1 MKKSLAMLL
10 SILMVISTI
19 TCMFTVTVAHA
30 ETIPGELLSNGDF
43 EDITLS
49 PVGTN
54 MDSIK
59 FVKDPY
65 TLLNGKWL
73 RMTGGLSYATYGD
86 LIDYNEETDE
96 ITKAT
101 ETDYAKYFTACSTVV
116 VQPDNQTNHLGRIN
130 QTLLQA
136 FRFNDDEGTFTFK
149 AKVKGNENTTKFTI
163 GFSGL
168 QTEDGVQLVDYA
180 YNKYKLEV
188 IDSAGNFTYTYASSD
203 NQIYVHLKN
212 PTEWT
217 DVELVFKATKNVD
230 PAPTRENFSIVDVDF
245 TVLNLYHDS
254 TSLSSGDNG
263 KNYRKNGMYIDDV
276 SLKHYADPIGEAEF
290 YKNGEKIENCNE
302 YGGAKFTVDG
312 KEVLAAGL
320 GDTVVATADYNKD
333 ANKFA
338 GWFKGDELIT
348 RDETITF
355 TANSI
360 DIYTPKFVSKNI
372 LEDKA
377 GSFENFEKATS
388 LVVKDNTKYP
398 ENGEWGSNKNAG
410 YYGATYAET
419 IYDVNG
425 NAYMQAATGSTEN
438 IATNA
443 AVVDDAK
450 AYSGSNSLKINC
462 GYRTIVMGMDV
473 KPNTNYTLSYYI
485 NGIDADNQ
493 VVSKTGVV
501 TTLNIG
507 NGATPT
513 AADGNTKPLS
523 GMSKTYVSAFNDAYA
538 LDKNIRDDKN
548 PLVNDEWT
556 KMTLTFN
563 SGNFEKLYFAVAP
576 HNTETF
582 WVDELCLTA
591 EEEAETV
598 SVKFVNTDGV
608 ALDDASAANIYAKAS
623 VTEDFD
629 GSYLLDLDFEKESG
643 AYTFIGWYDANNNLL
658 SKEEFYDYDG
668 DLESVYAK
676 ILSRNILEG
685 SASFEGYEN
694 NTSLQVTDNTKYPDA
709 NEWGLTK
716 NAGYYGATYEEV
728 IYDKYGYPYQQY
740 NSGTPEKIGSSKMV
754 TSTDAAYKG
763 NTSLRFTFGSRPM
776 VSGLVVEPNTNYTLT
791 YFIKSAS
798 DISLKYMGV
807 ATTVNLNQK
816 VTTVTPIDNSPN
828 ASGFI
833 DAIGNFPNI
842 VAIAKDRDIALT
854 NSEWKKV
861 TYTFNSGNFEKLYLC
876 ICPQSTNPD
885 CYIDELSLVPEEKPE
900 FIDVKIVD
908 KNGEAVSEEIAK
920 NASVEAFVEKD
931 IYTGTKTAI
940 VNYEIGAYT
949 FFGWYNADD
958 TLISTD
964 KEFVVTGSLEGLY
977 AKVQNN
983 NLLTYAASYEIYE
996 NGANL
1001 KYTGADYPSGVYF
1014 GGNKND
1020 GYLGQTFEET
1030 IYDNKG
1036 EAIEQTAG
1044 GTASDNS
1051 VNAIISNAKSHS
1063 GDKSIELKNNWWT
1076 ASMGI
1081 DVKPNTDYVLSY
1093 WILAPKQEGLQNTIA
1108 LSAIATT
1115 VNTGAKGSGSTAALN
1130 QATNLYL
1137 DSKALTTVHDGKN
1150 WIKVTH
1156 VFNSMNLNKVYLVIG
1171 QTVYNATGN
1180 INSWSYIDDMTM
1192 FETKPTT
1199 MNFDM
1204 KSCASIAPINGDLNA
1219 FYLDQEFIFKVID
1232 NMDTDAVVTFNGET
1246 VVPDADGIYTVYLG
1260 EENTLS
1266 VRFDGDENLPNY
1278 DEDEFGRKLNV
1289 NNLDVYSEPVW
1300 EGDTVYHETALFTPD
1315 KDIVKLLYPVDE
1327 IVSLRSYDLRT
1338 NYIEGYDFEITED
1351 GMIKRLE
1358 GGRIPVWATSLVTDT
1373 EGDWKTKD
1381 DRYVVLTG
1389 DTTYPKYAISVTYKH
1404 STTFA
1409 EGYTPVAPESQYAYI
1424 NNVMT
1429 KLEKGEEVNIVVY
1442 GDSIS
1447 CGWSSSGMNPDI
1459 KIYDETNTEGNYIT
1473 RYNINVAPFAP
1484 TWIQML
1490 EAKLKELYPDATI
1503 NFKNLSLGGKT
1514 APWGAENIAKRLALW
1529 KDEEG
1534 NQVVPDL
1541 ILTGFGVNDCNNF
1554 INRVNKGEAITQEQ
1568 AVATFK
1574 TNMKAIVDTARE
1586 VTGNANMEAIYYSPM
1601 FPNQNA
1607 IYWPAEILLAYENAM
1622 VEIAADDN
1630 NIGLLKLSSIF
1641 NEIVKNKDAE
1651 DYLNTNLNHGNDF
1664 TARLYYNGLLAAMA
1678 KDENAKETPDT
1689 PDAPAAESIE
1699 ATKVVLTATEGY
1711 EYSMDGVVWQTSNV
1725 FEGLAENTE
1734 YTFYQRVAET
1744 EAAYASEASD
1754 ALTITTPAVYVGITG
1769 DANGDEVVNLKDLIA
1784 LARFVAKW
1792 DIEINEAVMDFD
1804 KDGDVDLADVT
1815 YLARGLAGWSD
1826 SPLA

>member
-10 SILMVISTI
+10 SVLMVISTI

-30 ETIPGELLSNGDF
+30 EAIPGELLSNGDF

-116 VQPDNQTNHLGRIN
+116 AQPDNQSNHLGRIN

-188 IDSAGNFTYTYASSD
+188 IDYAGNFTYTYASSD

-230 PAPTRENFSIVDVDF
+230 PAPTREGFSIVDVDF
-245 TVLNLYHDS
+245 TILNLYHDS
-254 TSLSSGDNG
+254 ASLSSGDNG

-276 SLKHYADPIGEAEF
+276 SLKHYVNPIGNGEF

-333 ANKFA
+333 VNKFA

-355 TANSI
+355 TANST
-360 DIYTPKFVSKNI
+360 DIYTPKFINKNI

-410 YYGATYAET
+410 YYGVTYEET

-425 NAYMQAATGSTEN
+425 NAYMQAATGSAEN

-443 AVVDDAK
+443 AVVDGAK

-485 NGIDADNQ
+485 NGIDTDNQ

-507 NGATPT
+507 DGAIPT

-523 GMSKTYVSAFNDAYA
+523 GMSKAYVSAFNDAYT
-538 LDKNIRDDKN
+538 LDKNIRDEKN

-582 WVDELCLTA
+582 WIDELCLTA
-591 EEEAETV
+591 EEEAATV

-623 VTEDFD
+623 GAEDFD

-658 SKEEFYDYDG
+658 SKDENYDYDG

-694 NTSLQVTDNTKYPDA
+694 NTSLQVTDNTKYPEV
-709 NEWGLTK
+709 NEWGANK
-716 NAGYYGATYEEV
+716 NAGYYGVTYEEV
-728 IYDKYGYPYQQY
+728 IYDKYGKAYQQSA
-740 NSGTPEKIGSSKMV
+740 SGSLEG
-754 TSTDAAYKG
+754 TSNTTSAVSTNKAYKG
-763 NTSLRFTFGSRPM
+763 NNSLFMNFNSRTI
-776 VSGLVVEPNTNYTLT
+776 VTGLDVEPNTNYVLT
-791 YFIKSAS
+791 YYILGETNFEMKYSGVTTTLNVAYQKIPQAIDGGTLATGMGTALGNLGDAYS
-798 DISLKYMGV
+798 ISKKAAV
-807 ATTVNLNQK
+807 AINSTEWTK
-816 VTTVTPIDNSPN
+816 VTH
-828 ASGFI
+828 
-833 DAIGNFPNI
+833 
-842 VAIAKDRDIALT
+842 
-854 NSEWKKV
+854 
-861 TYTFNSGNFEKLYLC
+861 TFNSGNFEKLYLC
-876 ICPQSTNPD
+876 LCPPAGTIKA
-885 CYIDELSLVPEEKPE
+885 YVDELSLVPEEKPE
-900 FIDVKIVD
+900 SIEVKIVD

-920 NASVEAFVEKD
+920 NASVEAFAEKD

-940 VNYEIGAYT
+940 VNYETGAYT
-949 FFGWYNADD
+949 FLGWYNANGE
-958 TLISTD
+958 IVSTE
-964 KEFVVTGSLEGLY
+964 KEIAVNGSLEGVY

-983 NLLTYAASYEIYE
+983 NLLTSAASYEIYE

-1001 KYTGADYPSGVYF
+1001 KYTGTDYPSGIYF

-1036 EAIEQTAG
+1036 ETIEQTAG
-1044 GTASDNS
+1044 GTVNDNL
-1051 VNAIISNAKSHS
+1051 VNAVISNAKSHS

-1081 DVKPNTDYVLSY
+1081 DVEPNTDYALSY

-1115 VNTGAKGSGSTAALN
+1115 VNTGAKGSGSISALN

-1137 DSKALTTVHDGKN
+1137 DSKDLTTVHDGEN

-1156 VFNSMNLNKVYLVIG
+1156 SFNSMNLNKVYLVIG
-1171 QTVYNATGN
+1171 QTIYNATGN
-1180 INSWSYIDDMTM
+1180 INSWAYIDDMTM
-1192 FETKPTT
+1192 IETKPTT
-1199 MNFDM
+1199 MNIDM

-1219 FYLDQEFIFKVID
+1219 LYFNQDLAFKVID

-1246 VVPDADGIYTVYLG
+1246 VVPDADGIYTIYLG

-1315 KDIVKLLYPVDE
+1315 KDTVKLLYPVDE
-1327 IVSLRSYDLRT
+1327 IVSLRSYDLTT

-1358 GGRIPVWATSLVTDT
+1358 GGRIPVWANSLVKDEPSET
-1373 EGDWKTKD
+1373 GDNWSRNDGK
-1381 DRYVVLTG
+1381 YVVLTG
-1389 DTTYPKYAISVTYKH
+1389 DQTYPKYAISVTYKH

-1409 EGYTPVAPESQYAYI
+1409 EGYTPETPESQYAYI
-1424 NNVMT
+1424 NNVMA

-1447 CGWSSSGMNPDI
+1447 CGWSSSGMNPAI

-1490 EAKLKELYPDATI
+1490 EAKLKEMYPDATI
-1503 NFKNLSLGGKT
+1503 NFKNLSLGGKS
-1514 APWGAENIAKRLALW
+1514 APWGAEKIAERLALW

-1541 ILTGFGVNDCNNF
+1541 ILTGFGVNDCNNY
-1554 INRVNKGEAITQEQ
+1554 INRVNGGSTVTIEQE
-1568 AVATFK
+1568 VAAFK
-1574 TNMKAIVDTARE
+1574 NNMKAIVDNARE
-1586 VTGNANMEAIYYSPM
+1586 ATGNANMEALFYSPM

-1607 IYWPAEILLAYENAM
+1607 IYWPAEVLLAYENAM
-1622 VEIAADDN
+1622 VELAADDN
-1630 NIGLLKLSSIF
+1630 NIGVLKLSSIF

-1664 TARLYYNGLLAAMA
+1664 TARLYYTGILAAMK
-1678 KDENAKETPDT
+1678 KD
-1689 PDAPAAESIE
+1689 
-1699 ATKVVLTATEGY
+1699 
-1711 EYSMDGVVWQTSNV
+1711 SNV
-1725 FEGLAENTE
+1725 
-1734 YTFYQRVAET
+1734 V
-1744 EAAYASEASD
+1744 
-1754 ALTITTPAVYVGITG
+1754 VGTTG
-1769 DANGDEVVNLKDLIA
+1769 DANGDEVVDLKDLIA

-1792 DIEINEAVMDFD
+1792 DIEINEAVVDFD
-1804 KDGDVDLADVT
+1804 KDDDVDLADVT

-1826 SPLA
+1826 SPLS